1 MPKGKIPGA
10 TVSRLPIYARALHS
24 LLARGVNTASSDIL
38 AHESQVNAAQ
48 IRKDLS
54 HIGGEGTRGLGYD
67 VSTLLGRINKELG
80 LDRSWRV
87 ALVGYGQLGAA
98 LVGYEGF
105 AERGFQI
112 VAIYDADSSKVGSSV
127 AGVSVEDS
135 ADIPSTVGDHN
146 VDIVVLAVPASSAQN
161 AADAVVSG
169 GVKAILNFAPAVL
182 DVPQEV
188 SVRSVDLSVELQ
200 VLSFYQFNSNDE

>member
-1 MPKGKIPGA
+1 MPKGKIPAA

-24 LLARGVNTASSDIL
+24 LLARGVNTASSEL
-38 AHESQVNAAQ
+38 LSTESQVNAAQ

-67 VSTLLGRINKELG
+67 VSGLLGRINKELG

-87 ALVGYGQLGAA
+87 ALIGYGQLGAA

-112 VAIYDADSSKVGSSV
+112 VVIYDADDSKVGNSV
-127 AGVSVEDS
+127 SGVSVEHS
-135 ADIPSTVGDHN
+135 AQIPSTISDHQ
-146 VDIVVLAVPASSAQN
+146 VDIAVLAVPAGSAQD
-161 AADAVVSG
+161 AADAAVSG
-169 GVKAILNFAPAVL
+169 GVKAILNFAPAGL
-182 DVPQEV
+182 DVPEDV

-200 VLSFYQFNSNDE
+200 VLSFYQFNRNDS